1 MAKTAGVEAKKT
13 LGVIGVF
20 VLTKGR
26 FCSHKI
32 VRNRN

>member
-13 LGVIGVF
+13 LGVFGVI

-26 FCSHKI
+26 FCSE
-32 VRNRN
+32 